1 MMVFMSNLS
10 KNIQILHEDGDF
22 LVINKPSGL
31 VVHPDGRTTEPTL
44 TDWILEKYPE
54 IKSVGEPLVLSDGR
68 VIDRP
73 GIVHRIDRDT
83 SGVLVIVKNQKAFLH
98 LKEQFKN
105 NEVSK
110 TYLCFVYGK
119 IKLPVSSDYGEIDR
133 PIGKSKSDFR
143 LWSAQRGAKGAMR
156 EAKTIYKVL
165 KQTPDWSYLEVSPK
179 TGRTHQIRVHMKAVN
194 HPVLCDKLYA
204 PKREC
209 LLGFERTALLAMIN
223 SFRNLVGEMLSFEAP
238 VPEDFQKA
246 EKVIGA
252 NTRVL

>member
-54 IKSVGEPLVLSDGR
+54 IKGVGEPLVLSDGR

-110 TYLCFVYGK
+110 TYLFFVY
-119 IKLPVSSDYGEIDR
+119 
-133 PIGKSKSDFR
+133 
-143 LWSAQRGAKGAMR
+143 
-156 EAKTIYKVL
+156 
-165 KQTPDWSYLEVSPK
+165 
-179 TGRTHQIRVHMKAVN
+179 
-194 HPVLCDKLYA
+194 
-204 PKREC
+204 
-209 LLGFERTALLAMIN
+209 
-223 SFRNLVGEMLSFEAP
+223 
-238 VPEDFQKA
+238 
-246 EKVIGA
+246 
-252 NTRVL
+252 